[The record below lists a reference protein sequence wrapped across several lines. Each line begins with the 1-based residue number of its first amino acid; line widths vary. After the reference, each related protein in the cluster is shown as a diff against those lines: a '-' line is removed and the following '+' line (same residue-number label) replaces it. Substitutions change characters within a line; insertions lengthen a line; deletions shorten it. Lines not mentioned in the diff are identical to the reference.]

1 MRIRSQ
7 EGGGGQNNSDRITR
21 IFKYTK
27 AHHGSYLVVPVAAR
41 FIVGTSVCRRACRF
55 SGVII
60 MGNIGSASWQPVH
73 GDKPL

>member
-7 EGGGGQNNSDRITR
+7 EGGGQNNSDRITR

-41 FIVGTSVCRRACRF
+41 FIVGTLRYAEERAD
-55 SGVII
+55 SLVSLLWGI
-60 MGNIGSASWQPVH
+60 
-73 GDKPL
+73 